1 MVKKICPVC
10 DLPVNEVNYCPR
22 CRRVVKKPISWEVN
36 YLLNEKRNQQA
47 MPADL
52 PQAGRLT
59 VNQPAANPSVT
70 GKRQS
75 NTLLFILI
83 LAFAIV
89 IMAGVIFSCAVYSVA
104 FDENDYETATGYDDY
119 GYRDLDETEVIA
131 AGERCSGFDHF
142 EADGRGIA
150 DSMAQFLEK
159 GDYGY
164 HISSNETYSDNY
176 EMNEDSGPVTYY
188 ETVESVYLIP
198 NTADGESS
206 DEEEYEYVD
215 INYDTATGEL
225 HRYVSYLGNQEAS
238 LAYLEQFLMLT
249 EAACGIQT
257 EQSSIPSIM
266 EQAQSR
272 LNQQEGA
279 YILEGIFDINLYFY
293 EDRIQI
299 YVSYN
304 NPEAVKNQET

>member
-22 CRRVVKKPISWEVN
+22 CRRVVKKPVNWEMN
-36 YLLNEKRNQQA
+36 YLLNEKRNQ
-47 MPADL
+47 PAL
-52 PQAGRLT
+52 PVSQPQAGRPY
-59 VNQPAANPSVT
+59 VNQPAANPSMT
-70 GKRQS
+70 GKRPS
-75 NTLLFILI
+75 NILLFALI
-83 LAFAIV
+83 MVFVIV
-89 IMAGVIFSCAVYSVA
+89 IMGVAIFSFAVGSI
-104 FDENDYETATGYDDY
+104 FSENNYETAVGYDDY
-119 GYRDLDETEVIA
+119 GYRDLDEAEVIA
-131 AGERCSGFDHF
+131 AEERCSGFDHF

-150 DSMAQFLEK
+150 DSMVQFLEK

-164 HISSNETYSDNY
+164 QISSKETYSDNY
-176 EMNEDSGPVTYY
+176 EMNEDSGPVTFY
-188 ETVESVYLIP
+188 ETVESVYLEP
-198 NTADGESS
+198 KTAPEESS
-206 DEEEYEYVD
+206 GEEEYEYVD

-225 HRYVSYLGNQEAS
+225 HQYVSYLGDPEAS
-238 LAYLEQFLMLT
+238 LSYLEQFLMFT

-257 EQSSIPSIM
+257 EQSSIPAIM

-279 YILEGIFDINLYFY
+279 YILEGIFDINLYIY

>member
-47 MPADL
+47 MPAGL

-70 GKRQS
+70 GKKQS
-75 NTLLFILI
+75 NIMMIVLMMVFV
-83 LAFAIV
+83 IV
-89 IMAGVIFSCAVYSVA
+89 IMVVGIISFAVGTVFS
-104 FDENDYETATGYDDY
+104 ENDYETAAGYDDY
-119 GYRDLDETEVIA
+119 GYRDLDEAEVIA

-142 EADGRGIA
+142 EADGRKIA

-164 HISSNETYSDNY
+164 QISSKETYSDNY
-176 EMNEDSGPVTYY
+176 EMNEDSGPVTFY

-198 NTADGESS
+198 NTAAGESS
-206 DEEEYEYVD
+206 GEEEYEYVD

-225 HRYVSYLGNQEAS
+225 HRYVSYLGNPEAS

-249 EAACGIQT
+249 EAACKIQT
-257 EQSSIPSIM
+257 EQSSIPTIM
-266 EQAQSR
+266 EQAKSR

-279 YILEGIFDINLYFY
+279 YILEGIFDVNLYIY

>member
-10 DLPVNEVNYCPR
+10 DLPVNEVNYCSR
-22 CRRVVKKPISWEVN
+22 CRRVVKKPVSWEVN

-47 MPADL
+47 LPAGQ
-52 PQAGRLT
+52 PQAGRLS
-59 VNQPAANPSVT
+59 VNTASPSMT

-75 NTLLFILI
+75 NIMFIVLLMVFV
-83 LAFAIV
+83 IV
-89 IMAGVIFSCAVYSVA
+89 IMVVAIFSFAVGSV
-104 FDENDYETATGYDDY
+104 FSENNYETAAGYDDY
-119 GYRDLDETEVIA
+119 GYQDLDEAEVIA

-176 EMNEDSGPVTYY
+176 EMNEYSGPVTYY

-206 DEEEYEYVD
+206 GEEEYEYVD

-279 YILEGIFDINLYFY
+279 YILEGIFDINLYIY